1 VYVNDAGHV
10 SAVVD
15 DALSIVNPPVPVL
28 PVWFASPLKVA
39 LALAAPALVLLV

>member
-1 VYVNDAGHV
+1 MYVTDVGQV
-10 SAVVD
+10 SVVVD

-28 PVWFASPLKVA
+28 PVWFASPAKVA